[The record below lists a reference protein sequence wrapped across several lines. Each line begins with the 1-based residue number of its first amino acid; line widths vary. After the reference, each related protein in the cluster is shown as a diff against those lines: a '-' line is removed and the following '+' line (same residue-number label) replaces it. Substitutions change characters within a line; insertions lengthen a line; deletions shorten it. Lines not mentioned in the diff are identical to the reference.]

1 MFSLYLQLVVVN
13 ANQKAANATWIE
25 SVAARNVLQRMW
37 HLHIARET
45 YSANVDKK
53 IKNNFVENSYEIL
66 NAINS
71 TLANIKINRISF
83 HFINICE
90 RLLII

>member
-13 ANQKAANATWIE
+13 ANQKAADATWIK

-53 IKNNFVENSYEIL
+53 IKKNFVQNNYEIL

-83 HFINICE
+83 HFVNIC
-90 RLLII
+90 

>member
-53 IKNNFVENSYEIL
+53 NQKKNFVQNNYEIL

-83 HFINICE
+83 HFVNI
-90 RLLII
+90 

>member
-13 ANQKAANATWIE
+13 ANQKAADATWIE

-53 IKNNFVENSYEIL
+53 IKKKL
-66 NAINS
+66 C
-71 TLANIKINRISF
+71 TK
-83 HFINICE
+83 
-90 RLLII
+90 

>member
-1 MFSLYLQLVVVN
+1 MGVRVSN

-53 IKNNFVENSYEIL
+53 KIKK
-66 NAINS
+66 
-71 TLANIKINRISF
+71 TLYKIIMKF
-83 HFINICE
+83 
-90 RLLII
+90 LMP

>member
-1 MFSLYLQLVVVN
+1 MGVRVSN

-45 YSANVDKK
+45 YSANVDRKNHKK
-53 IKNNFVENSYEIL
+53 LCTK
-66 NAINS
+66 
-71 TLANIKINRISF
+71 
-83 HFINICE
+83 
-90 RLLII
+90 